1 MHHPQVGELDLYY
14 ENLQIAG
21 TDGQT
26 LVIYHA
32 DPGSRTAQALALLAT
47 LTADS
52 SHGSAPTEEAAVSAP
67 TGAEPQHRP
76 VIEPQPQRN

>member
-1 MHHPQVGELDLYY
+1 VGELDLHY

-32 DPGSRTAQALALLAT
+32 DPGSPTAQALALLAT

-52 SHGSAPTEEAAVSAP
+52 SPTEEVGVSAR
-67 TGAEPQHRP
+67 AEPERRHRLVRP
-76 VIEPQPQRN
+76 LQPHHDVR